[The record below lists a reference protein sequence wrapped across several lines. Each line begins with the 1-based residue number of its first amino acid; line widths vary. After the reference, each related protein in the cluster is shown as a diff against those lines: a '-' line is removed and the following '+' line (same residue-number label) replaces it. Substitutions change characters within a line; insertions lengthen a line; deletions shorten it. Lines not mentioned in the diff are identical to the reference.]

1 MTDRKAVGRKSKRKG
16 ATGERE
22 LAATLTEAGFDC
34 RRGYQTDG
42 KIVAD
47 VIGLPHIR
55 IECKRCEQ
63 LNLLKALQQAER
75 DADPSELPAV
85 FHRRNREP
93 WMVTMR
99 METWLTLYRLFLEGL
114 EDDKR

>member
-1 MTDRKAVGRKSKRKG
+1 MADKSAVGRRSKRKG

-22 LAATLTEAGFDC
+22 LAATLTEAGFEC

-55 IECKRCEQ
+55 IECKRVEQ

-75 DADPSELPAV
+75 DADPLELPAV

-93 WMVTMR
+93 WQVTM
-99 METWLTLYRLFLEGL
+99 TLDHWLKLYEKALGGN
-114 EDDKR
+114 K

>member
-1 MTDRKAVGRKSKRKG
+1 MADKSAVGRRSKRKG
-16 ATGERE
+16 QEGERE
-22 LAATLTEAGFDC
+22 LAATLTEAGFEC

-75 DADPSELPAV
+75 DADPLELPAV

-93 WMVTMR
+93 WQVTM
-99 METWLTLYRLFLEGL
+99 TLDYWLELYEKALGGN
-114 EDDKR
+114 K